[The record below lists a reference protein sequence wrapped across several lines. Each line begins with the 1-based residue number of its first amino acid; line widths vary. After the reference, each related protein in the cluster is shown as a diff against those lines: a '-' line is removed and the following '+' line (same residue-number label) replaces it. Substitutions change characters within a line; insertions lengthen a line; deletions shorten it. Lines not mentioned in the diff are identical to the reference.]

1 MASSWAPAGYSWTL
15 PAPSRALEGTAWPLL
30 ATSWASAGLPGSPPA
45 ACPVSRGLHLQ
56 LFTVTQD
63 PPPGGDIVRIM
74 GLVPLAPWWPRTSWL
89 FLHSERTGDEK
100 GRWDQGTGYV
110 TEETEAERGKVVC

>member
-1 MASSWAPAGYSWTL
+1 MGTGWVLVDLASSQQSPRGDRLASAGDL
-15 PAPSRALEGTAWPLL
+15 V
-30 ATSWASAGLPGSPPA
+30 ASAGLPGSPPA

-110 TEETEAERGKVVC
+110 TE